1 MIEQGAVL
9 HSPETEREETLVLL
23 SEVQNYPHI
32 TQRDLSS
39 KLNVSLGK
47 TNYLIQHLIKKG
59 MVKARNFSHNPEK
72 LKKVKYIL
80 TQKGFNE
87 KIRLTYYFLKRKEDE
102 YMKIKEAWDKLGSSF
117 KEKNKAAIEG

>member
-1 MIEQGAVL
+1 MNEQDTGLQPFA
-9 HSPETEREETLVLL
+9 SEREETLVLL
-23 SEVQNYPHI
+23 SQLQDYPHI

-47 TNYLIQHLIKKG
+47 TNYLLQHLIKKG
-59 MVKARNFSHNPEK
+59 MVKARNFSHNPDK

-87 KIRLTYYFLKRKEDE
+87 KVRLTYYFLKRKEVE

-117 KEKNKAAIEG
+117 KEKNKVAI